1 MRTRVSLPLGTL
13 ATMILGCASAAQL
26 TVRDGESIQS
36 AINRAGA
43 GDTVL
48 VMPGTYHE
56 TVFIDK
62 DNLRLVGVI
71 RHDEWP
77 ILDGRNELHD
87 GILVSGHG
95 VTIENMYVRRY
106 QGNGIM
112 TQGGNNFRILRNRV
126 EGPSFYGIFPQFG
139 DNGLVEGN
147 TVWKVD
153 DAGIYAGICQHVDI
167 IGNESHDNVIGIET
181 ENSHQML
188 VQGNYVHD
196 NSSGIIVTLIPGL
209 PVKSAS
215 DTIVRDNFIVHNN
228 TANFAPPG
236 AITADVPSGT
246 GMLIYAASRATIESN
261 IIRDNQSVGIL
272 VADQAFIPGPP
283 DPKEEPYPND
293 ERILANVFLD
303 NGAKPQ
309 GVIGSMLAAIGQSV
323 GPDILTTGKGHGSC
337 LSDRAA
343 ARSIGT
349 DSWSD
354 CRPGTTTA
362 AIVTARL
369 ARPPVSPPLTR
380 QQLGR
385 LTYLAVCS
393 GCHSYTNRLVGPPMV
408 TIQAIFHGRA
418 QALADWIAA
427 PKHVR
432 PDYPEMPPQNYLT
445 PQVRLAVA
453 QYILNQ
459 LRP

>member
-1 MRTRVSLPLGTL
+1 MKTRASLLLGAL
-13 ATMILGCASAAQL
+13 AMMILGPAGATQI
-26 TVRDGESIQS
+26 TVQSGGSIQS
-36 AINRAGA
+36 AVNRAKP

-48 VMPGTYHE
+48 VMPGTYYE

-62 DNLRLVGVI
+62 DNLRLIGVI
-71 RHDEWP
+71 QQDKWP
-77 ILDGRNELHD
+77 TMDGRDTLHD

-95 VTIENMYVRRY
+95 ITVENMYVRRY

-139 DNGLVEGN
+139 ENGLVEGN
-147 TVWKVD
+147 TIWKVD
-153 DAGIYAGICQHVDI
+153 DAGIYAGMCRHLDI

-181 ENSHQML
+181 ENSHDML
-188 VQGNYVHD
+188 VQDNYVHD

-209 PVKSAS
+209 PIKSAADS
-215 DTIVRDNFIVHNN
+215 IIRDNFIVSNN

-236 AITADVPSGT
+236 AITADVPPGT
-246 GMLIYAASRATIESN
+246 GMLIYAASKATIEDN
-261 IIRDNQSVGIL
+261 IIRDNESVGIL
-272 VADQAFIPGPP
+272 IADQAFIPAPP
-283 DPKEEPYPND
+283 DPKEEPYPDD
-293 ERILANVFLD
+293 ERILPNVFLR
-303 NGAKPQ
+303 NGTKPQ
-309 GVIGSMLAAIGQSV
+309 GAIGGMLAAIDQST

-337 LSDRAA
+337 LSDRQAV
-343 ARSIGT
+343 RSIGA
-349 DSWSD
+349 DSWTD
-354 CRPGTTTA
+354 CKAGTTTA
-362 AIVTARL
+362 AIATMRL
-369 ARPPVSPPLTR
+369 AKPVVSPPLTR

-408 TIQAIFHGRA
+408 TVQAIFHGRA
-418 QALADWIAA
+418 RALADWIAA
-427 PKHVR
+427 PKHTR
-432 PDYPEMPPQNYLT
+432 PDYPKMPPQNYLT

-453 QYILNQ
+453 HYILDQ